1 MSEKGDHER
10 KSTSFRRTKDQ
21 RMRDLAFC
29 SDLFLKGYTYREI
42 LVKLNKRNEREG
54 FGYTITLR
62 ALYLDIQKMLVEWKR
77 DRLENI
83 DDYITQE
90 LRKLDL
96 IEHELWEAWNKSK
109 SIKMR
114 VKKGRNHKSY
124 EIVEESL
131 CGNPRYLE
139 LLLTVQQRRA
149 KLLGLDAPVKVD
161 AVHRIDTDRPQ
172 YDINSLPKD
181 LLYSVADKL
190 QEQEYLR
197 IQAAKDGEDSK

>member
-21 RMRDLAFC
+21 RTRDLAFC

-161 AVHRIDTDRPQ
+161 AVHRIDADRPQ
-172 YDINSLPKD
+172 YDINALPKD

>member
-21 RMRDLAFC
+21 RTRDLAFC

>member
-21 RMRDLAFC
+21 RTRDLAFC

-161 AVHRIDTDRPQ
+161 AVHRIDADRPQ
-172 YDINSLPKD
+172 YDINALPKD

-197 IQAAKDGEDSK
+197 IQAAKNGEDGK